1 MGSLTM
7 GATQGSSGIGN
18 TSLRGFGGMASG
30 LDRDALIEQMTKGT
44 QAKLTKARQESTRI
58 EWKQEAFRSLSD
70 KTLDLQ
76 DDFLSY
82 SSRYSLKNSD
92 LYSTNLVDTRGDSAA
107 TKFITARGASEM
119 SKNLK
124 IAAVTKLATAESVVS
139 DVKGSVTAIK
149 TGISLNAM
157 SGAKKAKISNL
168 KGTSIWKL

>member
-44 QAKLTKARQESTRI
+44 RAKLTKARQESTRI

-76 DDFLSY
+76 DEFLSY
-82 SSRYSLKNSD
+82 ASRYSLKNSD
-92 LYSTNLVDTRGDSAA
+92 LYSTNLVDTRGEDW
-107 TKFITARGASEM
+107 TVRQLG
-119 SKNLK
+119 N
-124 IAAVTKLATAESVVS
+124 
-139 DVKGSVTAIK
+139 
-149 TGISLNAM
+149 
-157 SGAKKAKISNL
+157 
-168 KGTSIWKL
+168 